1 MTITY
6 RKNTPSGDYQLI
18 IISLIHQNKFM
29 LDYMISN
36 IERYLEGKYLF
47 CVHYNGSEDVDEN
60 TLPSWVWL
68 NRSPIHTQRFTRRLS
83 DAIIDTMG
91 WVLQYVNTINIML
104 ISSGSVF
111 FRRWQIPSYPQICIE
126 SHEKIFNPSKNLIHT
141 SAIPIENKGRVVEY
155 LRERG
160 SGGWQYGFEG
170 HGCDLDIHFHECL
183 HKRGI
188 QFFRGCQWSGQLWP
202 QDVGKMIVE
211 DLTLLK
217 NKPMQNYACEEIY
230 FSTYAYHHYLLSK
243 IPIQFCEVITNWEFK
258 YDIHDIQY
266 IIDLHQKHPL
276 IGHAICKLPDDVNHP
291 VRKFIQHFYYSP

>member
-6 RKNTPSGDYQLI
+6 RKTTPSGDYQLI
-18 IISLIHQNKFM
+18 IISLIHQNKSM

-36 IERYLEGKYLF
+36 IDKYLEGKYLF

-68 NRSPIHTQRFTRRLS
+68 NRSPLYTQRFTRRLS
-83 DAIIDTMG
+83 EAIIDTLG
-91 WVLQYVNTINIML
+91 WILSYVQTINIML

-126 SHEKIFNPSKNLIHT
+126 SQQKIINPKNKVIHEGP
-141 SAIPIENKGRVVEY
+141 IPIENKGRVMEY
-155 LRERG
+155 LKEKG

-170 HGCDLDIHFHECL
+170 HGCDQDIYFHECL
-183 HKRGI
+183 MKRGI

-211 DLTLLK
+211 DLTSLK
-217 NKPMQNYACEEIY
+217 NKPMQHYASEEIY
-230 FSTYAYHHYLLSK
+230 FSTYAYHYFILSK

-258 YDIHDIQY
+258 YEINDIQY
-266 IIDLHQKHPL
+266 IIDLHQKHPPR
-276 IGHAICKLPDDVNHP
+276 GHAICKLPDDTNHP
-291 VRKFIQHFYYSP
+291 VRKFIQYFYYSP